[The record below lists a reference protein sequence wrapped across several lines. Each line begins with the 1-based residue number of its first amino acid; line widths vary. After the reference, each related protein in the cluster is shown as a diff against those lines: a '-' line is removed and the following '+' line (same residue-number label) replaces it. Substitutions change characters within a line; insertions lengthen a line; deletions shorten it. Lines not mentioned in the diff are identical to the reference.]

1 MNREDF
7 ARYVDLAMNQQD
19 GLGFMRPVVE
29 KELLHYEIFSA
40 LDEAGLLKWLVFQGG
55 TALRLCY
62 GSNRFSEDLDF
73 AGGPAFSARSMGAI
87 KDGIATRI
95 GQRFDLDVTV
105 REPRASLI
113 DDKIRVDK
121 WTVAIRTSPG
131 RPDLPM
137 QKIKLEIANVPA
149 HTREILP
156 LRINYPVLAGR
167 SLTLV
172 PVESQD
178 EILADKLVALP
189 MSISRWSGQ
198 AAEPTPSRVRYRDI
212 WDIAWLSSQG
222 ARLDTEVVKTKIADY
237 GLSEIYPQ
245 LLNRAIEELPSIAGS
260 VAYRNQMARFLPK
273 DQHDRVFGTAG
284 YERYFANSVNA
295 QLQRVAKS
303 LGREGPD
310 YDLEL

>member
-7 ARYVDLAMNQQD
+7 ARYVDMAMNRQD

-40 LDEAGLLKWLVFQGG
+40 IDEAGLLKSLVFQGG

-73 AGGPAFSARSMGAI
+73 AGGPSFNARSMGAI
-87 KDGIATRI
+87 KDCVAKRI

-105 REPRASLI
+105 KEPKASLI

-121 WTVAIRTSPG
+121 WTIAIRTSPQ

-137 QKIKLEIANVPA
+137 QKIKLEVANVPA

-167 SLTLV
+167 TQTLV
-172 PVESQD
+172 PVESRD
-178 EILADKLVALP
+178 EILADKLIALP
-189 MSISRWSGQ
+189 TSISRWNGR
-198 AAEPTPSRVRYRDI
+198 APEHTPSRIRYRDI

-222 ARLDTEVVKTKIADY
+222 ARLDTQLVKTKIIDY
-237 GLSEIYPQ
+237 GLSEVYPQ
-245 LLNRAIEELPSIAGS
+245 LLDRALKDIPGIAGGA
-260 VAYRNQMARFLPK
+260 AYRNQMARFLPK
-273 DQHDRVFGTAG
+273 EQHDRVFGKAG
-284 YERYFANSVNA
+284 YERYFANSVNE
-295 QLQRVAKS
+295 QLQHVAKN
-303 LGREGPD
+303 LGRKGQD